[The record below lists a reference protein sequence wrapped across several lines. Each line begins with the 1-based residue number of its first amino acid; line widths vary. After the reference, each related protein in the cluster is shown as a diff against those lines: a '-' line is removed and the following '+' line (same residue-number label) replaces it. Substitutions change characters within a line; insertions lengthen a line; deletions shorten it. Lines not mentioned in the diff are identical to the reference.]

1 MKSSLMMA
9 LLVTATSACTVVPTG
24 PGSVATGGG
33 SGTSSG
39 IGTTSATGGL
49 LPQGSMCVDGVDCAT
64 GLCADGF
71 CCNLACTGVCEACS
85 AAETGVANGQ
95 CAPAP
100 GAACPGSCDDGIET
114 AAGTC
119 NASGVCIGA
128 TTECSPYT
136 CGDSACNTSC
146 KLDGDC
152 NAANF
157 CWTSQ
162 CVHLTGL
169 STAIDHT
176 CAVTSAGG
184 VQCWGGA
191 FGNGAASP
199 SGIPIAVSGLSA
211 SALAV
216 SGGHGHACAVTSA
229 GAVQCWGYNNSGQLG
244 NNSTTD
250 SPMPVMVSG
259 LSSGAAAVASG
270 DSHACALTTVGSVYC
285 WGRNTDGQL
294 GDNSTVD
301 SLVPVP
307 VTGLGSGVTAIALGD
322 NYGCAV
328 TSLGGVKCWG
338 ANGGYQLGNDAVSHS
353 LVPVAVTGLSS
364 SISDVVAGS
373 LHTCALTSGGGV
385 LCWGFNGEGQL
396 GNDSTTSSPTPVAV
410 MGLSSGVIAIA
421 AGGMHT
427 CANTTAQGMKCWG
440 SNSKGE
446 LGNGSFT
453 DSYVP
458 VDVARLSSGVVAISA
473 ASGSTCMLGASGRVK
488 CWGWN
493 EFGQLGNNSMVD
505 SPVPVDVLEP

>member
-1 MKSSLMMA
+1 MGA
-9 LLVTATSACTVVPTG
+9 GVG
-24 PGSVATGGG
+24 DG
-33 SGTSSG
+33 SGG
-39 IGTTSATGGL
+39 FIE
-49 LPQGSMCVDGVDCAT
+49 QGCVR
-64 GLCADGF
+64 
-71 CCNLACTGVCEACS
+71 
-85 AAETGVANGQ
+85 
-95 CAPAP
+95 
-100 GAACPGSCDDGIET
+100 
-114 AAGTC
+114 
-119 NASGVCIGA
+119 
-128 TTECSPYT
+128 
-136 CGDSACNTSC
+136 
-146 KLDGDC
+146 
-152 NAANF
+152 
-157 CWTSQ
+157 
-162 CVHLTGL
+162 
-169 STAIDHT
+169 
-176 CAVTSAGG
+176 
-184 VQCWGGA
+184 
-191 FGNGAASP
+191 
-199 SGIPIAVSGLSA
+199 
-211 SALAV
+211 
-216 SGGHGHACAVTSA
+216 